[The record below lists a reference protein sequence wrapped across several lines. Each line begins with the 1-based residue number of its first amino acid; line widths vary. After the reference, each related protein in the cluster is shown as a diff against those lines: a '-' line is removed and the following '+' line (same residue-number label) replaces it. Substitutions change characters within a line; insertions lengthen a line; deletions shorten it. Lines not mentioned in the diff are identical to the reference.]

1 MNRRALRLLLASALA
16 LAVLGAAC
24 GTDDDGPLAEPRDGP
39 TITVASFDF
48 SESVILAEIYAQV
61 LEAEGFP
68 VERKLSLGARELI
81 FPSIERGEIDLLP
94 EYVGSS
100 LSVGFGLEPSTD
112 PQEAYDQLVEA
123 FAERA
128 VTVLEPAPGED
139 KNVYVVTGEYAE
151 EHGLEAIS
159 DLGDV
164 PGTIAFGGPPEC
176 QDRDTCLVGLTEV
189 YGLTN
194 LDFRPIGEFGAR
206 VAALSA
212 GEVQLVALF
221 STQPVIA
228 QEGWVALEDDQR
240 ITPPE
245 NIVPVV
251 RDEIVEAYGDDLV
264 GILDRVTARITTEV
278 LLELNGRVE
287 LDLEDPDDVAGEW
300 LRQQGFI

>member
-1 MNRRALRLLLASALA
+1 MNRRSVRLLLASMLA
-16 LAVLGAAC
+16 LTVLGAAC
-24 GTDDDGPLAEPRDGP
+24 ATDDNEPLTEPRDGP
-39 TITVASFDF
+39 TITIASFDF
-48 SESVILAEIYAQV
+48 SESVILAEIYAQT

-81 FPSIERGEIDLLP
+81 FPSIERGEIDFLP

-100 LSVGFGLEPSTD
+100 LSVGFGLEPPTD
-112 PQEAYDQLVEA
+112 PQEAYGQLEEA
-123 FAERA
+123 FAERG
-128 VTVLEPAPGED
+128 VTVLEAAPGED
-139 KNVYVVTGEYAE
+139 KNVYVVTDEFAE
-151 EHGLEAIS
+151 EHSLETIS
-159 DLGDV
+159 DLANVQD
-164 PGTIAFGGPPEC
+164 TIGFGAPPEC
-176 QDRDTCLVGLTEV
+176 EDRDTCLVGLEEV

-240 ITPPE
+240 ITPSE
-245 NIVPVV
+245 HIVPVV

-264 GILDRVTARITTEV
+264 GIIDRVTARITTEV

-287 LDLEDPDDVAGEW
+287 LDVEDPQDVAGEW
-300 LRQQGFI
+300 LREQGFI